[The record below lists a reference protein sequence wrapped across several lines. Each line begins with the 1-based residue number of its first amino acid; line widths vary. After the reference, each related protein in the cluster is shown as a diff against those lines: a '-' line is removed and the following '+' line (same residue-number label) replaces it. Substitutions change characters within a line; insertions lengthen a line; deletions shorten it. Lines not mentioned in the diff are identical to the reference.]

1 MFEKIKNFFKKW
13 FSNNDKQQIF
23 DLIAKSPQKG
33 RDMQIIG
40 REHIDA
46 EVVKFVQKG
55 NYRIAVEKLSP
66 QIAEQLGFK
75 YPNDVHRTLDAC
87 EIDHTLKNHGKD
99 SNNVKL
105 SGQPLV
111 DENDIAHYAEIAD
124 DADEKLDN
132 ITDLKLPAIVSFKQ
146 INGYH
151 IVVEELRFKVNELS
165 FKSMYKGNGDYHN
178 SKAYKEAL
186 EYMKSSAHT
195 PYFPSYEPGG
205 YFIADNSK
213 SNPTTKI
220 QTSQEQH
227 SKKFSEMNE
236 SEKEAFIKERK
247 KRANDWQETQDKFLS
262 SKKAKSNKT
271 TAQKADTRTLK
282 DKNKLNIRKNK

>member
-75 YPNDVHRTLDAC
+75 YPNDVHRTLDAY
-87 EIDHTLKNHGKD
+87 EINHTLNKHGKY
-99 SNNVKL
+99 SNNVKF
-105 SGQPLV
+105 SGQPSI
-111 DENDIAHYAEIAD
+111 DENDIAHYTEIAD
-124 DADEKLDN
+124 KSDEKLDN
-132 ITDLKLPAIVSFKQ
+132 MTEQNLSMVMSFTQ
-146 INGYH
+146 VNGYH
-151 IVVEELRFKVNELS
+151 IVVEELRIKVNELS

-186 EYMKSSAHT
+186 EYMKSSARAT
-195 PYFPSYEPGG
+195 FQGYEPGVNSN
-205 YFIADNSK
+205 ADNSK
-213 SNPTTKI
+213 SNPITKI
-220 QTSQEQH
+220 QTSQEQN
-227 SKKFSEMNE
+227 SKKFSEMSE

>member
-1 MFEKIKNFFKKW
+1 MFEKIKNFFKQW
-13 FSNNDKQQIF
+13 FGNNDKQQIF

-66 QIAEQLGFK
+66 QIAKQLGFK
-75 YPNDVHRTLDAC
+75 HTDNVRRTISSSD
-87 EIDHTLKNHGKD
+87 IYHTLKKHGKD

-151 IVVEELRFKVNELS
+151 IVVEELRMGQNELS
-165 FKSMYKGNGDYHN
+165 FKNMYKGNGDYHN
-178 SKAYKEAL
+178 SQAYKEAL
-186 EYMKSSAHT
+186 EYMKSSAQT
-195 PYFPSYEPGG
+195 ALQGCEPHADS
-205 YFIADNSK
+205 IADNSK
-213 SNPTTKI
+213 
-220 QTSQEQH
+220 
-227 SKKFSEMNE
+227 
-236 SEKEAFIKERK
+236 
-247 KRANDWQETQDKFLS
+247 ANFTQNNKTNQVQPICS
-262 SKKAKSNKT
+262 SKLFSYST
-271 TAQKADTRTLK
+271 M
-282 DKNKLNIRKNK
+282 